1 MTEVSAG
8 GQLRSEAYTARQK
21 SRVTAEVS
29 GDLAPELVWEPG
41 SLKVSVFACISD
53 SKESQQM
60 EDPLSLGFL

>member
-8 GQLRSEAYTARQK
+8 GQLRSEAYTTRQK

-29 GDLAPELVWEPG
+29 GDLAPVWEPG